1 MTAPLATGGI
11 ALNSVKNTQFA
22 LFGNPAGVE
31 RLLTG
36 GLNINANSTNTDYA
50 LQMGTL
56 RDFTGATSTPR
67 VSTLDLMPGAWV
79 AGQKYRVTR
88 ILYDNASISLTTATA
103 GVFSQ
108 TGGGGVTLVTS
119 AALSALTAAA
129 LNTSGSGATP
139 ALAAAAATTL
149 FDLRQLFFRI
159 ATAQGAAAR
168 LDVYIF
174 GIVMP

>member
-1 MTAPLATGGI
+1 MTAVLATGGV
-11 ALNSVKNTQFA
+11 ALNGVKNSQFA
-22 LFGNPAGVE
+22 TFGNPYGVE

-36 GLNINANSTNTDYA
+36 GLNIDANSANTDYS

-56 RDFTGATSTPR
+56 RDFTGAVGTPR
-67 VSTLDLMPGAWV
+67 VSTLDLMPYAWV

-88 ILYDNASISLTTATA
+88 ILYDNASVSLTTATA

-108 TGGGGVTLVTS
+108 TGGGGVTIVTS

-129 LNTSGSGATP
+129 INSAGSGATP
-139 ALAAAAATTL
+139 TIANATTL
-149 FDLRQLFFRI
+149 FDLSALFFRI
-159 ATAQGAAAR
+159 GTAQGAAAR